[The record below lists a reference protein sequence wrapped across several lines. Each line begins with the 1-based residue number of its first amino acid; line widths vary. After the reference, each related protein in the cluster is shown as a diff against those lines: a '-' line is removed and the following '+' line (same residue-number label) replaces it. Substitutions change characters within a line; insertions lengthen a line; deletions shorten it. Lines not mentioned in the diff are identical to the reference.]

1 MPRVG
6 KVETEG
12 RVLKGQRQTWW
23 KAAQIR
29 HETAR
34 HNDARDKFTVAPSV
48 ALAG

>member
-1 MPRVG
+1 MPRFG

-12 RVLKGQRQTWW
+12 RVLTGQRQTWR
-23 KAAQIR
+23 KATEIR

-34 HNDARDKFTVAPSV
+34 HNDPRDKLTVAASV